1 MTMILRS
8 CGSTSCSADCAPP
21 CSPCG
26 TTCLSPREVLPSL
39 LPVQLHHDTHI
50 LKSTR
55 RGVFFFSTHAV
66 PEKCC
71 SGPRLIFTKSV
82 VPSVRWSGCPAM
94 DPAPLAPSS
103 VGRSSPLSSIRISL
117 FWLQVCTDDSEQDQ
131 YRDCEGVCQVMR
143 QF

>member
-26 TTCLSPREVLPSL
+26 NTCLSPREVLPSL
-39 LPVQLHHDTHI
+39 LPVQLHHDSHI
-50 LKSTR
+50 T
-55 RGVFFFSTHAV
+55 V
-66 PEKCC
+66 PEKGC
-71 SGPRLIFTKSV
+71 SGPRLIFTKSA

-103 VGRSSPLSSIRISL
+103 VARSSPLSSIRISL
-117 FWLQVCTDDSEQDQ
+117 FFWLQVCTDDSEQDQ